1 MTVRTPLNPAHP
13 PTAWGDDMRLTPAD
27 VQTTSFR
34 KAPFGRRGFD
44 EEQVQEFLARVEQ
57 EFVELLNEKAQ
68 FQDECGRLR
77 KRVLETDGDGARPE
91 DAHVQSVHLP
101 SRAQQTAD
109 QYVADAERYSREL
122 AGEARRHYD
131 EVLADARSRAV
142 MLLEEAHGR
151 ASDAA
156 SAVGAQSMRD
166 SMPMSAED
174 RRDLEGEVAYLRTFS
189 QVYRTHL
196 RSYLEAL
203 LHNVEEW
210 ERSEN
215 SSIGHARGALVNGN
229 GVPHGA

>member
-1 MTVRTPLNPAHP
+1 
-13 PTAWGDDMRLTPAD
+13 MRLTPAE
-27 VQTTSFR
+27 VQITSFR

-44 EEQVQEFLARVEQ
+44 EDQVQDFLVRVEQ
-57 EFVELLNEKAQ
+57 ELVELLNEKAQ
-68 FQDECGRLR
+68 YQDECTRLR
-77 KRVLETDGDGARPE
+77 KRVLEGNGSDGARPE
-91 DAHVQSVHLP
+91 DAHVQSVHIL

-142 MLLEEAHGR
+142 MLLEEAHKR

-156 SAVGAQSMRD
+156 SAVGAQSMREYG
-166 SMPMSAED
+166 PMSPED

-210 ERSEN
+210 ERSEQT
-215 SSIGHARGALVNGN
+215 SIGHARGALPN
-229 GVPHGA
+229 GVPHGAYPNGVPHGT